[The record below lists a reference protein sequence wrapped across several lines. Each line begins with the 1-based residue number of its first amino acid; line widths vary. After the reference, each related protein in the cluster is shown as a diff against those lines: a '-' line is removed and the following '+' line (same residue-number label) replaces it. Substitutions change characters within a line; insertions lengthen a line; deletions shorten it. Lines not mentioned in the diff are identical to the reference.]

1 MNFKS
6 LLSAALL
13 SLLSFPAA
21 AQVLVPT
28 DPSLAPLAIK
38 SQRVS
43 VEVKDQLAR
52 THIEQIF
59 VSNVDRP
66 LEATYVFPVP
76 DGVAIAEFAL
86 WMNGKKVVGE
96 VLEADKAR
104 SIYEGIVSRMR
115 DPGLLEYAGQRL
127 LRCRVFPIPPRGEQ
141 KIEIEYGELTR
152 IEGGIGRY
160 TYPLATGGK
169 STRVQGDLSLK
180 LALSSKVD
188 LKSIYSPTHKVSVDR
203 KGDNAAIVGFEE
215 KSALLDRD
223 FDLFYTVSD
232 KDVGLNLLTFK
243 DGKGDDGYFVIMMAP
258 KSEIAAADILPKDVV
273 FVFDSSGSMDG
284 AKMDK
289 AKEALRY
296 ILGTLNPKD
305 RFNIVRFSTGTETY
319 ANEMRTASKDEI
331 EKARKFAGN
340 LVAAGG
346 TAIDEAL
353 TEAFKM
359 VAKPS
364 ADRPAMVVFMTDGEP
379 TIGETDPEAIIR
391 NAKKNAPDGVRVFS
405 FGVGTELN
413 AMLLDRLSAELKGTP
428 EYATA
433 DEEIELKV
441 SSFAEKINSPVMTD
455 LSIDFGK
462 MSVYDVYPKNVP
474 DLFKGGQVTVFGRYK
489 SSGANAVTLKGNLQG
504 KKQSLVYEGTFTG
517 DEGDH
522 EDATSF
528 IPRLWATRKVGFLL
542 DEVRS
547 KGEKPELR
555 DEVITLARKWGIM
568 TPYTS
573 YLVVEDSELTAAN
586 MPAPRPMSPPGG
598 SFRGV
603 EESKAGGKRQDAA
616 PKMAGRSSGMGG
628 AVAATP
634 RPSVMAEAPAA
645 DAMAAGGDD
654 WNAYEPSP
662 EAITSAK
669 TGSTGVAVSRKNKDK
684 REKEV
689 LDRDEVAN
697 VTRAGGKTFVWT
709 RGAWID
715 AEYKGTEKVLK
726 VKYLSEAWF
735 AVVRLHPGFRE
746 ALSVGDRV
754 IVVTSK
760 GKAIVVSEDG
770 ADKLADSEIGKY
782 F

>member
-59 VSNVDRP
+59 ISNVDRP

-76 DGVAIAEFAL
+76 DDVAIAEFAL

-104 SIYEGIVSRMR
+104 GIYEGIVSRMR

-141 KIEIEYGELTR
+141 KIEIEYGELTK

-203 KGDNAAIVGFEE
+203 KGDNMALVGFEE

-258 KSEIAAADILPKDVV
+258 KAEIAASDILPKDVV

-296 ILGTLNPKD
+296 VLGTLNPRD

-331 EKARKFAGN
+331 EKARKFAAN

-353 TEAFKM
+353 SEAFKM
-359 VAKPS
+359 VAKPTEG
-364 ADRPAMVVFMTDGEP
+364 RPAMVVFMTDGEP

-391 NAKKNAPDGVRVFS
+391 NAKKNAPEGVRVFS

-413 AMLLDRLSAELKGTP
+413 AVLLDRLSNELRGTP

-433 DEEIELKV
+433 DEEIEVKV

-489 SSGANAVTLKGNLQG
+489 SSGASAVTLKGNLQG

-517 DEGDH
+517 DVGD
-522 EDATSF
+522 EEEATAF

-542 DEVRS
+542 DEVRA

-555 DEVITLARKWGIM
+555 DEVITLARRWGIM

-586 MPAPRPMSPPGG
+586 LPVPRPTMTPG
-598 SFRGV
+598 FRGA
-603 EESKAGGKRQDAA
+603 EEKSSGKKIARQDAA
-616 PKMAGRSSGMGG
+616 PRRSSEAGRGMGG
-628 AVAATP
+628 AASSPAPVVAAA
-634 RPSVMAEAPAA
+634 PSADTMAE
-645 DAMAAGGDD
+645 GGDD
-654 WNAYEPSP
+654 WGAYEPSA
-662 EAITSAK
+662 EAVTAK

-715 AEYKGTEKVLK
+715 ADYKGTEKVLK
-726 VKYLSEAWF
+726 VKYLSDAWF
-735 AVVRLHPGFRE
+735 AVVRLHPGIRE

-770 ADKLADSEIGKY
+770 AEKLADAEIGKY

>member
-1 MNFKS
+1 MNYKSVLAAAS
-6 LLSAALL
+6 LLAST
-13 SLLSFPAA
+13 LLSFPAA

-104 SIYEGIVSRMR
+104 GIYEGIVSRMR

-141 KIEIEYGELTR
+141 KIEIEYGELTK

-169 STRVQGDLSLK
+169 ATRVQGDLSLK
-180 LALSSKVD
+180 LAISSKVD
-188 LKSIYSPTHKVSVDR
+188 LKSIYSPTHKISIDR

-215 KSALLDRD
+215 KTALLDRD

-243 DGKGDDGYFVIMMAP
+243 DGKSDDGYFVILMSP
-258 KSEIAAADILPKDVV
+258 KTEIAAADILPKDVV

-353 TEAFKM
+353 SEAFKM
-359 VAKPS
+359 VGKPS
-364 ADRPAMVVFMTDGEP
+364 AERPAMVVFMTDGEP

-391 NAKKNAPDGVRVFS
+391 NAKKNAPEGVRVFS

-433 DEEIELKV
+433 DEEIEVKV

-455 LSIDFGK
+455 LS
-462 MSVYDVYPKNVP
+462 STLERCPSTTSTRRTCP
-474 DLFKGGQVTVFGRYK
+474 T
-489 SSGANAVTLKGNLQG
+489 SSRAARSRCSAATSRTART
-504 KKQSLVYEGTFTG
+504 QSLSRATCRARSSRSSTKARSL
-517 DEGDH
+517 
-522 EDATSF
+522 ATSVTM
-528 IPRLWATRKVGFLL
+528 PMRRRSSRACGRPARSASSSTKC
-542 DEVRS
+542 VR
-547 KGEKPELR
+547 R
-555 DEVITLARKWGIM
+555 AR
-568 TPYTS
+568 S
-573 YLVVEDSELTAAN
+573 
-586 MPAPRPMSPPGG
+586 
-598 SFRGV
+598 
-603 EESKAGGKRQDAA
+603 
-616 PKMAGRSSGMGG
+616 RSSG
-628 AVAATP
+628 T
-634 RPSVMAEAPAA
+634 RS
-645 DAMAAGGDD
+645 
-654 WNAYEPSP
+654 
-662 EAITSAK
+662 
-669 TGSTGVAVSRKNKDK
+669 SR
-684 REKEV
+684 
-689 LDRDEVAN
+689 
-697 VTRAGGKTFVWT
+697 
-709 RGAWID
+709 
-715 AEYKGTEKVLK
+715 
-726 VKYLSEAWF
+726 S
-735 AVVRLHPGFRE
+735 
-746 ALSVGDRV
+746 
-754 IVVTSK
+754 
-760 GKAIVVSEDG
+760 
-770 ADKLADSEIGKY
+770 LASGES
-782 F
+782 